1 MNVGRHHVRVYS
13 RAGCHL
19 CEEALAV
26 VWQVAGPAHTVDVID
41 IDTRPEIR
49 DAYTI
54 RVPVVEVDG
63 VEIAE
68 YQLDP
73 GTLRRALA

>member
-1 MNVGRHHVRVYS
+1 M
-13 RAGCHL
+13 GCHL

-26 VWQVAGPAHTVDVID
+26 VWQVAGPPHAVEVVD

-49 DAYTI
+49 DDYTI

-68 YQLDP
+68 YQLDA